1 MAGCFWE
8 AFGARA
14 CLWVCP
20 QSFGFQCFTF
30 NKANWSEITC
40 VSKFKYLKVLF
51 EMFYSF
57 KGREGFIGSKT
68 SELLRANIPGR
79 QTTAPRTQTFRAP
92 PNLMTDAPLSLT
104 LDASL

>member
-14 CLWVCP
+14 CVWVRP

-30 NKANWSEITC
+30 NKANWSETIC
-40 VSKFKYLKVLF
+40 VSNFKDLKVLF

-57 KGREGFIGSKT
+57 RGERV
-68 SELLRANIPGR
+68 LLAVK
-79 QTTAPRTQTFRAP
+79 
-92 PNLMTDAPLSLT
+92 PLNFSV
-104 LDASL
+104 